1 MVDERAQPRDRD
13 AASAGVS
20 GLVEAARRADEAD
33 ECPIGNGDGSGI
45 SAAEILKIVEEI
57 QAFEGTREERREHFR
72 KTRKEFRDACPT
84 LFDMACKPGL
94 DMRML
99 AFMLRTRDSVG
110 AGEEN
115 GWAADK
121 IVGSRLAGRYLPASA
136 KAGEPKFASRR
147 ENSAS

>member
-1 MVDERAQPRDRD
+1 
-13 AASAGVS
+13 
-20 GLVEAARRADEAD
+20 
-33 ECPIGNGDGSGI
+33 
-45 SAAEILKIVEEI
+45 
-57 QAFEGTREERREHFR
+57 
-72 KTRKEFRDACPT
+72 
-84 LFDMACKPGL
+84 MACKPGL